1 MFVTFDV
8 LKFDTTSSVN
18 LEQVLNMLCMFVTF
32 AVLNFVTSN
41 DDKPEQLAN
50 M

>member
-8 LKFDTTSSVN
+8 LKFDKSN
-18 LEQVLNMLCMFVTF
+18 EDNNEQDWNISLMFVTF
-32 AVLNFVTSN
+32 EVLNFVTSN
-41 DDKPEQLAN
+41 DVKPEQLAN